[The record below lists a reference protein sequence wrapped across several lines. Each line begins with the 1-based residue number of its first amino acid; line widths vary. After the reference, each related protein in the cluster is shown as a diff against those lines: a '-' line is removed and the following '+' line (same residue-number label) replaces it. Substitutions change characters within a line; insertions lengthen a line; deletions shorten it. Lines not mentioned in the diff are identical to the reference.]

1 MACVEETIVTLVTL
15 ALAEAARPEPA
26 WDLILD
32 WNVCPS
38 WSKLTRLATGV
49 FALKNASQFFAMV
62 AEAPEL
68 LAGLAEA
75 AGADEDGADEDGA
88 ELGLE
93 LAPELEL
100 LLLLEQAARPA
111 ASAPTS
117 RICWRT
123 LRATIQ
129 LFSNF
134 WGPPA
139 S

>member
-1 MACVEETIVTLVTL
+1 MVTLVTL
-15 ALAEAARPEPA
+15 AVAEAARPPPA
-26 WDLILD
+26 WDLMMD
-32 WNVCPS
+32 WNVCPF
-38 WSKLTRLATGV
+38 WSRLTRLATGV
-49 FALKNASQFFAMV
+49 FALKNV
-62 AEAPEL
+62 AQLAAIVDAAPEL
-68 LAGLAEA
+68 LAGLAEEA
-75 AGADEDGADEDGA
+75 GADEDGA

-100 LLLLEQAARPA
+100 LLLPEQAARPA
-111 ASAPTS
+111 ASAPIS

-134 WGPPA
+134 SGPPA

>member
-1 MACVEETIVTLVTL
+1 MVTLVTL
-15 ALAEAARPEPA
+15 AVAEAARPEPA
-26 WDLILD
+26 WDLMMD

-38 WSKLTRLATGV
+38 WSRLTRLATGV
-49 FALKNASQFFAMV
+49 FALKNVAQFAAIV
-62 AEAPEL
+62 DAAPEL
-68 LAGLAEA
+68 LSGLAEEA
-75 AGADEDGADEDGA
+75 GADEDGA

-100 LLLLEQAARPA
+100 LPLLEQAARPA

-117 RICWRT
+117 RICWGT

>member
-1 MACVEETIVTLVTL
+1 VAQF
-15 ALAEAARPEPA
+15 AAIIDA
-26 WDLILD
+26 
-32 WNVCPS
+32 
-38 WSKLTRLATGV
+38 
-49 FALKNASQFFAMV
+49 
-62 AEAPEL
+62 APEL
-68 LAGLAEA
+68 LTGLAEET
-75 AGADEDGADEDGA
+75 GADEEDGA

-100 LLLLEQAARPA
+100 LLPLEQAARPA
-111 ASAPTS
+111 ATAQTS

-134 WGPPA
+134 CGPPA

>member
-1 MACVEETIVTLVTL
+1 MVTLVTL
-15 ALAEAARPEPA
+15 AVAEAARREPA
-26 WDLILD
+26 WDLMMD
-32 WNVCPS
+32 WNACPS
-38 WSKLTRLATGV
+38 WSRLTRLATGV
-49 FALKNASQFFAMV
+49 FALKNVAQFAAIV
-62 AEAPEL
+62 DAAPEL
-68 LAGLAEA
+68 LAGLAEEA
-75 AGADEDGADEDGA
+75 GADEDGA

-100 LLLLEQAARPA
+100 LLLLEQAAKPA

-123 LRATIQ
+123 PRATTQ
-129 LFSNF
+129 PFSHL

>member
-1 MACVEETIVTLVTL
+1 MTL
-15 ALAEAARPEPA
+15 AVAEAARPEPA
-26 WDLILD
+26 WDLMMD
-32 WNVCPS
+32 WKVCPS
-38 WSKLTRLATGV
+38 WSRLTRLATGV
-49 FALKNASQFFAMV
+49 FALKNVAQFAAIV
-62 AEAPEL
+62 DAAPEL
-68 LAGLAEA
+68 LTGLAE
-75 AGADEDGADEDGA
+75 ETGADEDGA

-100 LLLLEQAARPA
+100 LPLLEQAARPA

-117 RICWRT
+117 RMCWRT

>member
-1 MACVEETIVTLVTL
+1 MLFRSV
-15 ALAEAARPEPA
+15 AEAARPEPA
-26 WDLILD
+26 WDLMMD

-38 WSKLTRLATGV
+38 WSRLTRLATGV
-49 FALKNASQFFAMV
+49 LALKNVAQFAAIV
-62 AEAPEL
+62 DAAPEL
-68 LAGLAEA
+68 LAGLAEE
-75 AGADEDGADEDGA
+75 AGVDEDGA

>member
-1 MACVEETIVTLVTL
+1 LMM
-15 ALAEAARPEPA
+15 
-26 WDLILD
+26 D

-38 WSKLTRLATGV
+38 WSRLTRLATGV
-49 FALKNASQFFAMV
+49 FALKNVAQFAAIV
-62 AEAPEL
+62 DAAPEL
-68 LAGLAEA
+68 LAGLAEE
-75 AGADEDGADEDGA
+75 AGADADGADADGA

-139 S
+139 SLRTPVHDTGVRHRPCPGHTRRG